1 MKVNFSALFSRTPT
15 YPYLG
20 QKSLYLSPL
29 YFARRGLGNSGI
41 FLIDQIPFIWP
52 PNISVCLFQK
62 PGQFTEE
69 KVHLLTF
76 PNI

>member
-29 YFARRGLGNSGI
+29 YFARQGLGNSGI
-41 FLIDQIPFIWP
+41 FLIYYIAYM
-52 PNISVCLFQK
+52 V
-62 PGQFTEE
+62 TEPRVNSGTKE
-69 KVHLLTF
+69 DWDPWFMRRVSSC
-76 PNI
+76 